1 MMDFLQA
8 RDAWHDFESRCHAAR
23 SEQISR
29 IKDDRSFLSGNQ
41 WGDDDNELIAKNRP
55 RRTINV
61 LLNSINAVRNQ
72 YSDYPFQWYTG
83 NDEVDVA
90 CENFLKDG
98 NNARAAKEALLSS
111 ISFGVG
117 AICIGTESKDGTE
130 MPCIYAPTDICNV
143 YLDPDSLDADGGD
156 ALEGAIVE
164 MRSREWVRR
173 KYGDDIAGSK
183 GMKPGVRVT
192 EELPGETLP
201 VVTYFVKEGDTVTMY
216 RLCNGGFVE
225 DPAELSI
232 SRIPIFPVYG
242 ERIYMDDGTA
252 LWQGIVA
259 KGKPVQ
265 KVINYAFTQLAERL
279 AVAPKPTFITT
290 VDAVEGIDEGY
301 KNFSKN
307 LNPLLLYNRTTEDGS
322 EKLEPPQRLDNSVA
336 YGDVSAIISS
346 NLELMSSITGV
357 NSKGIIDTQS
367 QLTATEVE
375 YNERLFAT
383 NIKHYFDNLRDTF
396 KAVGECVLEMLGVD
410 LPIEV
415 IQGPGERMER
425 QIARTELAA
434 IGQMVSEDQ
443 KRTIVNGILMTHGD
457 NAILREV
464 YGELNKTPQPTAM
477 EKQAFETIEQMK
489 AAIQERDQKMQEMQ
503 KQIDFYENSQR
514 DQALGYQAQ
523 MLQSQQAHK
532 NELETIAFKAA
543 IENNGIDAQKAQA
556 ELEKENLELQKKA
569 VELDKAK
576 MDAAADLAEKVVNNV
591 L

>member
-1 MMDFLQA
+1 MMDFLEA
-8 RDAWHDFESRCHAAR
+8 RDAWHDFESRCHAAH

-29 IKDDRSFLSGNQ
+29 IKDDRSFLSGTQ
-41 WGDDDNELIAKNRP
+41 WCDDDNELIAKNRP

-83 NDEVDVA
+83 NDQVDTA

-117 AICIGTESKDGTE
+117 AICIGTENQDGTE
-130 MPCIYAPTDICNV
+130 MPCIYAPTDICNT
-143 YLDPDSLDADGGD
+143 YLDPDSLDTDGGD

-183 GMKPGVRVT
+183 GNKPGVRVT
-192 EELPGETLP
+192 DELPGETLP

-216 RLCNGGFVE
+216 RLCNSGFVE
-225 DPAELSI
+225 EPFELSI
-232 SRIPIFPVYG
+232 HRIPIFPVYG

-265 KVINYAFTQLAERL
+265 KVLNYAFTQLAERL

-322 EKLEPPQRLDNSVA
+322 EKLDPPQRLDNSVN

-410 LPIEV
+410 LPVEV

-425 QIARTELAA
+425 QIARQELTTIAT
-434 IGQMVSEDQ
+434 MLPED
-443 KRTIVNGILMTHGD
+443 KKAVVVNGLLMSHGE

-464 YGELNKTPQPTAM
+464 FGELNRTPAPTPM
-477 EKQAFETIEQMK
+477 EQQAFATIEQMK
-489 AAIQERDQKMQEMQ
+489 RAIEDKNTEIEDLK
-503 KQIDFYENSQR
+503 KQVQFYEVSQR
-514 DQALGYQAQ
+514 DQKTAFEASLV
-523 MLQSQQAHK
+523 QSQMAHK
-532 NELETIAFKAA
+532 QKLEEMAFKAA
-543 IENNGIDAQKAQA
+543 LDNNGVDAQKAQV
-556 ELEKENLELQKKA
+556 ELEKEGLELEKKA
-569 VELDKAK
+569 VELDQAK
-576 MDAAADLAEKVVNNV
+576 LDAASDLAEKVVM
-591 L
+591 

>member
-1 MMDFLQA
+1 MMDFLEA

-29 IKDDRSFLSGNQ
+29 IKDDRSFLSGTQ

-156 ALEGAIVE
+156 AMEGAIVE

-290 VDAVEGIDEGY
+290 VDAVEGLDEGY

-322 EKLEPPQRLDNSVA
+322 EKLDPPQRLDNSVA

-410 LPIEV
+410 LPLEV

-425 QIARTELAA
+425 QIARQELAA
-434 IGQMVSEDQ
+434 IGQMVSDDQ
-443 KRTIVNGILMTHGD
+443 KRIVVNGILLTHGD

-464 YGELNKTPQPTAM
+464 YGELNKTPAPSPM
-477 EKQAFETIEQMK
+477 EQKAFQTIETMKQAIEEK
-489 AAIQERDQKMQEMQ
+489 NSEIEDLK
-503 KQIDFYENSQR
+503 KQVQFYEISQR
-514 DQALGYQAQ
+514 DQKTAFEAQ

-576 MDAAADLAEKVVNNV
+576 MDAAADLAEKVVNDV

>member
-1 MMDFLQA
+1 MMDFLEA

-29 IKDDRSFLSGNQ
+29 IKDDRSFLSGTQ
-41 WGDDDNELIAKNRP
+41 WCDDDNELIAKNRP

-72 YSDYPFQWYTG
+72 YSDYPYQWYTG
-83 NDEVDVA
+83 NDQVDTA

-117 AICIGTESKDGTE
+117 AICIGTENQDGTE

-143 YLDPDSLDADGGD
+143 YTDPDSLDMDGGD
-156 ALEGAIVE
+156 AMEGAIVE

-183 GMKPGVRVT
+183 GNKPGVRVT
-192 EELPGETLP
+192 DELPGETLP

-216 RLCNGGFVE
+216 RLCNSGFVE
-225 DPAELSI
+225 DPFELSI
-232 SRIPIFPVYG
+232 HRIPIFPVYG

-279 AVAPKPTFITT
+279 AVAPKPTFIST
-290 VDAVEGIDEGY
+290 VEALEGLDEGY

-307 LNPLLLYNRTTEDGS
+307 LNPVLLYNRTTEDGS
-322 EKLEPPQRLDNSVA
+322 EKLDPPQRLDNSVA

-375 YNERLFAT
+375 YNERMFAT

-410 LPIEV
+410 LPVEV

-425 QIARTELAA
+425 QIARQELTTIAT
-434 IGQMVSEDQ
+434 MLPED
-443 KRTIVNGILMTHGD
+443 KKAVVVNGLLMSHGD

-464 YGELNKTPQPTAM
+464 FGELNKTPAPTPM
-477 EKQAFETIEQMK
+477 EQQAFATIEQMK
-489 AAIQERDQKMQEMQ
+489 RAIEDKNTEIEDLK
-503 KQIDFYENSQR
+503 KQVQFYEVSQR
-514 DQALGYQAQ
+514 DQKTAFEAS
-523 MLQSQQAHK
+523 MVQSQMAHK
-532 NELETIAFKAA
+532 QKLEEMAFKAA
-543 IENNGIDAQKAQA
+543 LDNNGVDAQKAQV
-556 ELEKENLELQKKA
+556 ELEKEGLELEKKA
-569 VELDKAK
+569 VELDQAK
-576 MDAAADLAEKVVNNV
+576 LDAASDLAEKVVM
-591 L
+591 

>member
-1 MMDFLQA
+1 MMDFLEA

-29 IKDDRSFLSGNQ
+29 IKDDRSFLSGTQ

-83 NDEVDVA
+83 NDQVDTA

-117 AICIGTESKDGTE
+117 AICIGTENQDGTE

-143 YLDPDSLDADGGD
+143 YTDPDSLDIDGGD
-156 ALEGAIVE
+156 AMEGAIVE

-183 GMKPGVRVT
+183 GNKPGVRVT
-192 EELPGETLP
+192 DELPGETLP

-216 RLCNGGFVE
+216 RLCNSGFVE
-225 DPAELSI
+225 DPFELSI
-232 SRIPIFPVYG
+232 HRIPIFPVYG

-252 LWQGIVA
+252 MWQGIVA

-322 EKLEPPQRLDNSVA
+322 EKLDPPQRLDNSVA

-375 YNERLFAT
+375 YNERMFAT

-396 KAVGECVLEMLGVD
+396 KSVGECVLDMLGVD
-410 LPIEV
+410 LPVEV

-425 QIARTELAA
+425 QIARTELTA

-477 EKQAFETIEQMK
+477 EQQAFATIEQMK
-489 AAIQERDQKMQEMQ
+489 RAIEDKNTEIEDLK
-503 KQIDFYENSQR
+503 KQVQFYEVSQR
-514 DQALGYQAQ
+514 DQKTAFEAS
-523 MLQSQQAHK
+523 MVQSQMAHK
-532 NELETIAFKAA
+532 QKLEEMAFKAA
-543 IENNGIDAQKAQA
+543 LDNNGVDAQKAQV
-556 ELEKENLELQKKA
+556 ELEKEGLELEKKA
-569 VELDKAK
+569 VELDQAK
-576 MDAAADLAEKVVNNV
+576 LDAAADLAEKVVM
-591 L
+591 